1 MSINFTLNNG
11 STLTLG
17 KEDKSIRVVIHDD
30 IKAETPTSLTIAY
43 TAELFRKYGLNDVP
57 PTLEE
62 YKDIPE
68 AIHPGSILTTAEI
81 SDMEKDLFDR
91 VLRRIRSSDGTGLT
105 AYGKKVVASMRAAKK
120 YAQRC

>member
-43 TAELFRKYGLNDVP
+43 TAKVFKELGLTEKPDF
-57 PTLEE
+57 EG
-62 YKDIPE
+62 YKSIGE
-68 AIHPGSILTTAEI
+68 AICQSDILTRTEFCSIGELIDKAWYE
-81 SDMEKDLFDR
+81 M
-91 VLRRIRSSDGTGLT
+91 
-105 AYGKKVVASMRAAKK
+105 
-120 YAQRC
+120 